1 MKEIPEEIKKEIEK
15 LVKELNYHNY
25 RYYVLDSPVISDEEY
40 DMMLRRLKELEEQW
54 GYTLPD
60 SPTQRVGASPSE
72 KFEKVEHREPMLSLD
87 NAFSIEELREF
98 DARIKRLL
106 GTNESIEYTV
116 EPKYD
121 GLAVELSYKN
131 GVFFKAGTRG
141 DGYVG
146 EDITQN
152 IKTIKA
158 IPLRIEGVDK
168 VPDEIDIR
176 GEVYMNIDE
185 FERINKERQERGE
198 PVFANPRNAASG
210 SVRQLDPSI
219 TARRKLHMAC
229 YGIGYYSGIEIKSQF
244 DFIEWLRK
252 ARFPIP
258 AYIKI
263 ARGVDEVINAIK
275 ELERIRQT
283 YPFETDGAVVKVN
296 DFELQKRLGTKTRE
310 PRWAIAYKYP
320 AHQGITRLIDILPS
334 VGRTGVIT
342 PVAILEPVRIGGVTV
357 SKSTLHNWDEIKRKN
372 IKIGDYVIVERA
384 GEVIPHII
392 GVVVDRRTGNETE
405 PEAPAHC
412 PICGA
417 KIVREPG
424 EVALKCINLNC
435 PAQVEERIK
444 HFASRRAMNIEG
456 LGDKTVSLLHERGLI
471 KNFVDIYKL
480 KQDHL
485 RDLPSFAELSSKKLI
500 EAIERSKRTTLA
512 RFIYALG
519 ISQVGEYAAKLL
531 AEHFRTIEDLYHV
544 KMEQLIK
551 IPQIGEK
558 TARAIEQFF
567 NNEENLEA
575 IDELKRMGLT
585 VENPDYQEKEKP
597 LPIKGLTFVITG
609 KLPRPRHEVQE
620 IIEQAGGRVSSSV
633 SRNTDY
639 LVVGEDP
646 GSKLTK
652 AQELGVKTVS
662 FEELLKLI
670 RQD

>member
-54 GYTLPD
+54 GYILPD

-98 DARIKRLL
+98 DARIRRLL

-131 GVFFKAGTRG
+131 GLFFKASTRG
-141 DGYVG
+141 DGYIG

-320 AHQGITRLIDILPS
+320 AHQGITRLINILSS

-392 GVVVDRRTGNETE
+392 GVVIDRRTGNETE

-435 PAQVEERIK
+435 PAQVEERIN

-485 RDLPSFAELSSKKLI
+485 RDLPGFAELSSKKLI

>member
-98 DARIKRLL
+98 DARIRRLL

-131 GVFFKAGTRG
+131 GLFFKASTRG

-320 AHQGITRLIDILPS
+320 AHQGITRLINILSS

-392 GVVVDRRTGNETE
+392 GVVIDRRTGNETE

-485 RDLPSFAELSSKKLI
+485 RDLPGFAELSSKKLI

-531 AEHFRTIEDLYHV
+531 AENFRTIEDLYHV

-558 TARAIEQFF
+558 TARTIEQFF

-609 KLPRPRHEVQE
+609 TLPRPRHEVQE

>member
-54 GYTLPD
+54 GYILPD

-98 DARIKRLL
+98 DARIRRLL

-131 GVFFKAGTRG
+131 GLFFKASTRG

-320 AHQGITRLIDILPS
+320 AHQGITRLINILSS

-392 GVVVDRRTGNETE
+392 GVVIDRRTGNETE

-485 RDLPSFAELSSKKLI
+485 RDLPGFAELSSKKLI

-609 KLPRPRHEVQE
+609 TLPRPRHEVQE

>member
-60 SPTQRVGASPSE
+60 SPTQRVGAAPSE

-131 GVFFKAGTRG
+131 GLFFKASTRG

-320 AHQGITRLIDILPS
+320 AHQGITRLINILSS

-392 GVVVDRRTGNETE
+392 GVVIDRRTGNETE

-485 RDLPSFAELSSKKLI
+485 RDLPGFAELSSKKLI

-609 KLPRPRHEVQE
+609 TLPRPRHEVQE

>member
-54 GYTLPD
+54 GYILPD

-98 DARIKRLL
+98 DARIRRLL

-131 GVFFKAGTRG
+131 GSFFKASTRG

-320 AHQGITRLIDILPS
+320 AHQGITRIIDILPS

-392 GVVVDRRTGNETE
+392 GVVIDRRTGNETE

-485 RDLPSFAELSSKKLI
+485 RDLPGFAELSSKKLI

-609 KLPRPRHEVQE
+609 TLPRPRHEVQE

-646 GSKLTK
+646 GNKLTK

>member
-60 SPTQRVGASPSE
+60 SPTQRVGAAPSE

-98 DARIKRLL
+98 DARVRRLL

-131 GVFFKAGTRG
+131 GLFFKASTRG

-185 FERINKERQERGE
+185 FERINKERQKRGE

-219 TARRKLHMAC
+219 TASRKLHMAC
-229 YGIGYYSGIEIKSQF
+229 YGIGYYAGIEIKSQF

-275 ELERIRQT
+275 ELEKIRQT

-405 PEAPAHC
+405 PVAPAHC

-424 EVALKCINLNC
+424 EVALKCINFNC

-480 KQDHL
+480 QQDHL
-485 RDLPSFAELSSKKLI
+485 RDLPGFAELSSKKLI

-567 NNEENLEA
+567 NNEENLKA

-585 VENPDYQEKEKP
+585 VDNPDYQEKEKP

-609 KLPRPRHEVQE
+609 TLPRPRHEVQE

>member
-1 MKEIPEEIKKEIEK
+1 
-15 LVKELNYHNY
+15 
-25 RYYVLDSPVISDEEY
+25 
-40 DMMLRRLKELEEQW
+40 
-54 GYTLPD
+54 
-60 SPTQRVGASPSE
+60 
-72 KFEKVEHREPMLSLD
+72 
-87 NAFSIEELREF
+87 
-98 DARIKRLL
+98 
-106 GTNESIEYTV
+106 
-116 EPKYD
+116 
-121 GLAVELSYKN
+121 
-131 GVFFKAGTRG
+131 
-141 DGYVG
+141 
-146 EDITQN
+146 
-152 IKTIKA
+152 
-158 IPLRIEGVDK
+158 VDK

-185 FERINKERQERGE
+185 FERINKERQKRGE

-219 TARRKLHMAC
+219 TAIRKLHMAC

-320 AHQGITRLIDILPS
+320 AHQGITRLINILSS

-392 GVVVDRRTGNETE
+392 GVVIDRRTGNETE
-405 PEAPAHC
+405 LEAPAHC

-417 KIVREPG
+417 KIIREPG

-471 KNFVDIYKL
+471 KNFCRY
-480 KQDHL
+480 
-485 RDLPSFAELSSKKLI
+485 
-500 EAIERSKRTTLA
+500 
-512 RFIYALG
+512 
-519 ISQVGEYAAKLL
+519 LL
-531 AEHFRTIEDLYHV
+531 FV
-544 KMEQLIK
+544 K
-551 IPQIGEK
+551 
-558 TARAIEQFF
+558 
-567 NNEENLEA
+567 
-575 IDELKRMGLT
+575 
-585 VENPDYQEKEKP
+585 
-597 LPIKGLTFVITG
+597 
-609 KLPRPRHEVQE
+609 
-620 IIEQAGGRVSSSV
+620 
-633 SRNTDY
+633 
-639 LVVGEDP
+639 
-646 GSKLTK
+646 
-652 AQELGVKTVS
+652 
-662 FEELLKLI
+662 
-670 RQD
+670 

>member
-54 GYTLPD
+54 GYILPD

-185 FERINKERQERGE
+185 FERINKERQKRGE

-219 TARRKLHMAC
+219 TASRKLHMAC
-229 YGIGYYSGIEIKSQF
+229 YGIGYYAGIEIKSQF

-275 ELERIRQT
+275 ELEKIRQT

-320 AHQGITRLIDILPS
+320 AHQGITRLINILSS

-392 GVVVDRRTGNETE
+392 GVVIDRRTGNETE

-500 EAIERSKRTTLA
+500 KAIERSKRTTLA

-609 KLPRPRHEVQE
+609 TLPRPRHEVQE